1 MSILKYVIADDH
13 VIFRQGLKYA
23 LNDDDR
29 IECVGEAG
37 NGLELLE
44 LIKNQEVDIA
54 LVDLKMPEMDG
65 NEATG
70 RIIAE
75 HPNVKVIILTMFDD
89 EHFITHMMEAGA
101 NGYLTKNAE
110 PSEIKKAIHAVHETG
125 YYFSDL
131 VSSSMLRSLMQKNK
145 AVTPFKAE
153 VKLNERELE
162 VLQLICKEH
171 TAAEIAQ
178 KIFLSPRTVEG
189 IKANLL
195 EKIGVRNTVGLVM
208 YAVKHGIIN

>member
-1 MSILKYVIADDH
+1 MAIVKYVIADDH
-13 VIFRQGLKYA
+13 VIFRQGIKYA
-23 LNDDDR
+23 LNDDHK

-37 NGLELLE
+37 NGVELLA
-44 LIKNQEVDIA
+44 LIKEKDVDIA

-65 NEATG
+65 TEATK

-110 PSEIKKAIHAVHETG
+110 PSEIKKAIHSVYETG

-145 AVTPFKAE
+145 ATDPFKAE
-153 VKLNERELE
+153 VKLNDRELE
-162 VLQLICKEH
+162 VLQLICKEL

-178 KIFLSPRTVEG
+178 QIFLSPRTVEG

>member
-1 MSILKYVIADDH
+1 MGIVKYVIADDH
-13 VIFRQGLKYA
+13 KIFRQGLQYA
-23 LNDDDR
+23 LNDDPML
-29 IECVGEAG
+29 EFVGEAG
-37 NGLELLE
+37 NGLELLD
-44 LIKNQEVDIA
+44 LIKEQQTDIA

-65 NEATG
+65 NEATK

-75 HPNVKVIILTMFDD
+75 HPEVKVIILTMFDD

-101 NGYLTKNAE
+101 NGYLTKNAD

-145 AVTPFKAE
+145 SATPFKAE